1 MLTCLQMQGQG
12 LRNMLSVSVPMMLML
27 VSCAA
32 GQNYPTTY
40 TTCGV
45 SHTLQK
51 SPNRTVTMNQGVT
64 EFMLAMGLSSKMAG
78 TAYLDDAIWP
88 RYRGEYEKIP
98 VLSSSYPT
106 EAEIMAVNPDFIL
119 GSYRSA
125 FREKTCTDKCRGIF
139 SNATDVGPCGG
150 LGSDWFAGGSTSV
163 NETTSYSTC
172 RPQLHAKG
180 IGTWLEPVSCEDSAF
195 RPQGGASEETVYAA
209 IRQMGEIFDVRST
222 AEQLISEIR
231 NDFDIAEKTVAALD
245 KSLGKTQLKA
255 VWLDCV
261 GRCCKDAEGNPDPN
275 QVYVGA
281 GTGVPNMLMKEAG
294 FTNVFS
300 GKDGSWGCVKI
311 SDVVTADPDVMVIV
325 DAAWDP
331 AMKKIEFLHNHSEAL
346 CEAPFVKQ
354 AEYIKIPF
362 SASTLGPRN
371 GVAALDMVSAA
382 IHVITGSVAM
392 NFQSGVAFFDPD
404 ELKKKT
410 DGLKCP
416 FTTPIAE
423 TPASAPAPN
432 ATPETVIK
440 KSSELPAGVIVG
452 IVIGVCIILGL
463 GTGMGWLIMKEKQG
477 EPVFT
482 LLKPEEPGP
491 IGYYNAQ
498 TTRTGEERTKEN
510 AMESGIGPG

>member
-1 MLTCLQMQGQG
+1 MQGQG

-45 SHTLQK
+45 THTLQQ

-64 EFMLAMGLSSKMAG
+64 EFMLAMGLSSKMVG

-88 RYRGEYEKIP
+88 RYRAEYEKIK
-98 VLSSSYPT
+98 VLSSSYPS

-125 FREKTCTDKCRGIF
+125 FREKTCTDKCKGIF

-180 IGTWLEPVSCEDSAF
+180 IGTWLEAPSCEDSAF

-222 AEQLISEIR
+222 AEQLIFEIR
-231 NDFDIAEKTVAALD
+231 NDFDVAEKTVAALD
-245 KSLGKTQLKA
+245 KSLGKTKLKA

-261 GRCCKDAEGNPDPN
+261 KRCCKDAQGKPDPN

-300 GKDGSWGCVKI
+300 GKDGSWGCVTI

-382 IHVITGSVAM
+382 IHVITGSVAI

-410 DGLKCP
+410 AGLKCP
-416 FTTPIAE
+416 FTTPVAE
-423 TPASAPAPN
+423 APASAP
-432 ATPETVIK
+432 PETVIK

-491 IGYYNAQ
+491 DGYYNAH
-498 TTRTGEERTKEN
+498 TNRIGEERTKEN
-510 AMESGIGPG
+510 VMESGIGPG